1 MIAFV
6 FSQLSSELFS
16 YNVKCNSN
24 SVSTISTNKLNIHIN
39 TRVFFF
45 CFFLF
50 LFAFNITTWV
60 DIVWDWGKKTYIQQ
74 HDTQRTKHIYEYR
87 NYTMIWF
94 LSLSAGESSRF
105 TSFSDLT
112 WEGIYKNTIKHKER
126 ERKRRKKRTYFSSNS
141 WPSCKRRQR
150 TD

>member
-45 CFFLF
+45 SFFLF
-50 LFAFNITTWV
+50 LFAFNITTWG
-60 DIVWDWGKKTYIQQ
+60 DIVWEWGFKNICTTTRHAAHKAYS
-74 HDTQRTKHIYEYR
+74 
-87 NYTMIWF
+87 YTMIWF